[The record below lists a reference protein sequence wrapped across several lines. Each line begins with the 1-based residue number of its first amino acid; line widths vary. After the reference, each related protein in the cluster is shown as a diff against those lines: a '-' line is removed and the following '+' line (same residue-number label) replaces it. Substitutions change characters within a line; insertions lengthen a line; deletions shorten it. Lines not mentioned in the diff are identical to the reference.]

1 MSDDPREV
9 SSVVHFD
16 DTSGEPLFRQVA
28 NQLNEAIIAGIYKEG
43 EQVPSTTEI
52 STAYRINPATVLK
65 GMNLLVDRGLLE
77 KRRGIGMFVAVGA
90 RRRAGDAKR
99 DEFLSTEVAR
109 FIAEAKRLGI
119 GADELKTIIERG
131 YAS

>member
-1 MSDDPREV
+1 M
-9 SSVVHFD
+9 HFD
-16 DTSGEPLFRQVA
+16 ETSGEPLFRQVA

-65 GMNLLVDRGLLE
+65 GMNLLVNEGLLE
-77 KRRGIGMFVAVGA
+77 KRRGLGMFVTTGA

-99 DEFLSTEVAR
+99 GEFLTTEVAR
-109 FIAEAKRLGI
+109 FVGEAKRLGI
-119 GADELKTIIERG
+119 GVEELKAIIEKG
-131 YAS
+131 YGHDTR